1 MMNIIFILEENN
13 NYDVFIDKQ
22 YCYGQIWGKIGQW
35 ELKAI
40 PIVASSRMLIK
51 LKVMIFFFP
60 FFFFFFLFVNL
71 QNFITVA

>member
-1 MMNIIFILEENN
+1 
-13 NYDVFIDKQ
+13 
-22 YCYGQIWGKIGQW
+22 
-35 ELKAI
+35 LKAI